1 MKAEKAKKVRGV
13 LMLLFVAVI
22 WGLAFVA
29 QKSEVQVKPFTF
41 NCIRY
46 FFSTIA
52 LLGFLGV
59 KKVIDSKNPK
69 EETPKENTKAL
80 WIGGILIGI
89 ALFLAAGFQQIGI
102 AGDPDLGLEGSSTDK
117 AGFLTSLYLI
127 FTPILGFVFCKKKIG
142 INIIVSVALA
152 VIGFYLMCMVEDLSI
167 GTGELLVFISSIFFA
182 VQIIFIDVFAK
193 DVDGVKVSCIQ
204 FGTVTVLSFIPML
217 FEAPTWEGVLATLP
231 NLLYVGFISGC
242 LGFTIQI
249 LAQKDVGPTT
259 TSLILSLES
268 VFSLIFTM
276 LLMKQ
281 MLSLKEAIGAFLIF
295 MAVVNSQVSYKF
307 IKLKKNAPIEEK

>member
-1 MKAEKAKKVRGV
+1 MKIENAKKVRGI
-13 LMLLFVAVI
+13 LMLLFVAII

-46 FFSTIA
+46 FFSTFA
-52 LLGFLGV
+52 LVVFLGI
-59 KKVIDSKNPK
+59 KKLIDKKNGK
-69 EETPKENTKAL
+69 VDETTHEEKKNL
-80 WIGGILIGI
+80 WIGGILIGV
-89 ALFLAAGFQQIGI
+89 ALFLAAGFQQYGI
-102 AGDPDLGLEGSSTDK
+102 AGNEDIGLDGSSTDK

-127 FTPILGFVFCKKKIG
+127 FTPIIGFLFCKKKIG
-142 INIIVSVALA
+142 INIIISVVLA
-152 VIGFYLMCMVEDLSI
+152 VVGFYLMCMVENLSI

-182 VQIIFIDVFAK
+182 VQIIVIDKYAQN
-193 DVDGVKVSCIQ
+193 VDGVKVSCIQ
-204 FGTVTVLSFIPML
+204 FGTVTLLSFIPML
-217 FEAPTWEGVLATLP
+217 FEAPTWDGILTTLP

-281 MLSLKEAIGAFLIF
+281 MLSLKEAIGAALIF
-295 MAVVNSQVSYKF
+295 LAVVNSQLSYDF
-307 IKLKKNAPIEEK
+307 IKPKKSHKK